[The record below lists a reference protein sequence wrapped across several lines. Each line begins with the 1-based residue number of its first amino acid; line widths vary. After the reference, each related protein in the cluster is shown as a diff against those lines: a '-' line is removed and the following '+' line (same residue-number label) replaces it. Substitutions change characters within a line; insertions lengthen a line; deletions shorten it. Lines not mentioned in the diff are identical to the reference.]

1 MSILNNINII
11 YSDIKNTYQKRYQ
24 EGLKILNAFLIILGI
39 RVIIIG
45 LNNLFINNQ
54 GSLQYIIFYLST
66 SLLIIGL
73 EVGMI
78 KLLFN
83 SIDQIIKSQYEIFNY
98 FYLLKKYFLGL
109 FLFYFI
115 MGISLLPGLIYI
127 IIRSNYEIFNIIQNS
142 LDDIYFQQLIS
153 SYFNEYDLL
162 IIILLILIPAI
173 YSMVRLCFWNYCLID
188 KNISGLSAILKSFKI
203 TRKKELEIILY
214 FFIFLILNIIGILTI
229 LGMLFTIPMT
239 YLFFAKYY
247 RLLNQDFK

>member
-1 MSILNNINII
+1 
-11 YSDIKNTYQKRYQ
+11 
-24 EGLKILNAFLIILGI
+24 
-39 RVIIIG
+39 
-45 LNNLFINNQ
+45 
-54 GSLQYIIFYLST
+54 
-66 SLLIIGL
+66 
-73 EVGMI
+73 
-78 KLLFN
+78 
-83 SIDQIIKSQYEIFNY
+83 
-98 FYLLKKYFLGL
+98 
-109 FLFYFI
+109 

>member
-162 IIILLILIPAI
+162 IIILLILIPAT

>member
-39 RVIIIG
+39 RVVIIG

-83 SIDQIIKSQYEIFNY
+83 SMDQKIKSQYEIFNY

>member
-83 SIDQIIKSQYEIFNY
+83 SMDQKIKSQYEIFNY

-162 IIILLILIPAI
+162 IIILLILIPAT

>member
-83 SIDQIIKSQYEIFNY
+83 SMDQKIKSQYEIFNY

>member
-24 EGLKILNAFLIILGI
+24 ECFKILNAFLIILGI

-115 MGISLLPGLIYI
+115 MGVSLLPGLIYI

-162 IIILLILIPAI
+162 IIILLILIPAT